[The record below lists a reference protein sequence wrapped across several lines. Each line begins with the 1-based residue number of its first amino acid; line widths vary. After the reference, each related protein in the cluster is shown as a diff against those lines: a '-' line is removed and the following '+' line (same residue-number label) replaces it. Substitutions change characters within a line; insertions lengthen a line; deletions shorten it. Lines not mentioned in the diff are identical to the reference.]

1 MADTDPGV
9 VRFYPWM
16 RRGLASLPPDTLDP
30 VMPSAV
36 SVAAQLQIHAGPTI
50 TQQFALASPADVV
63 GFDARQVIRTE
74 PPAGARNY
82 EPNFLAAIEFDRPDF
97 PWLFTPAAPRADGRL
112 RPWLCLVAVRQQPG
126 VGITAGPPGLPPVLG
141 IDQPAVVSAELPDL
155 VSSWAWAHAQVVGDA
170 VGSVD
175 EIDAQTP
182 QRTLSRL
189 IAAQR
194 LQPDSAYYACVVPAF
209 HAGRAS
215 GLGLSPG
222 SDDATLKPAWSPTD
236 PSVRL
241 PVYYMWEFQ
250 TGPAGDFASL
260 VALLKAHPFATG
272 SGTRSM
278 YVGAAGQGLPAA
290 DESGDTTLALGSALL
305 PAATT
310 VSEWTGGFGDRFR
323 NALRSLIDVPADTG
337 ADPPITPPLY
347 AGRHADQAAS
357 PPIGTPPLWLGDLNL
372 NPGHRAVAA
381 YGTRVIQQEQE
392 ALMASAWDQAGDLA
406 RANGMLRQAQLLRRA
421 AQAIHRN
428 HISKLPAS
436 TLLQLSRPVHTR
448 VAVAAETTLSKQL
461 TDQNVPAAIVSPA
474 FSRVARPNGP
484 VMRSALAPA
493 QRMTARTVI
502 SRVAAGLVWGVTAVP
517 TYSVVTPEAVEA
529 RYKQAG
535 GTRAADAAP
544 VNFLQLQVHKAAS
557 FPPRPFFVVREP
569 ELPGAVVSNPPPP
582 PHFFGHDNLAAA
594 RFREAMAAHQGMLG
608 PAIMV
613 FIPPKPALNVDT
625 VTPTL
630 LSQIEPATTV
640 SNWVRPLIR
649 ISGRPATGDD
659 TLDPISGTP
668 QFPQPMYEALRDIA
682 PDAVLAGLNDL
693 PDNTVSLLQP
703 NAPFVAA
710 FMAGLNHEMGREL
723 LWRGYPTDQRGT
735 YFATFWDRRGVES
748 PAATTDIPPIHTW
761 PAQRHLSEIASLSG
775 DFVVM
780 LIRGELV
787 RRYPNAVFTMVQANW
802 PAGHD
807 RPALGTNEVQPIMRG
822 TLDPGTVF
830 TGFPVSKSDAV
841 GAGTAAQPGW
851 FFVIAEHPCAP
862 RFGVAPD
869 TPAAPL
875 AAGSDA
881 VVTATTYLQ
890 PPVRL
895 AIHARDLLA
904 GIPG

>member
-30 VMPSAV
+30 AMPSSV
-36 SVAAQLQIHAGPTI
+36 SVAAQLQIDAGPTI

-97 PWLFTPAAPRADGRL
+97 PWLFTPAAPGAQERL

-126 VGITAGPPGLPPVLG
+126 VGITAGPPGLPLVLG
-141 IDQPAVVSAELPDL
+141 IDQPAAVSSELPDL
-155 VSSWAWAHAQVVGDA
+155 ATSWAWAHAQLVGDA
-170 VGSVD
+170 AGSVE

-182 QRTLSRL
+182 QRSLSRL
-189 IAAQR
+189 IAPQR

-209 HAGRAS
+209 HAGRAT
-215 GLGLSPG
+215 GLGLPPG

-236 PSVRL
+236 PSVQL

-272 SGTRSM
+272 SGTRPM
-278 YVGAAGQGLPAA
+278 YVGAGGQGLPAA
-290 DESGDTTLALGSALL
+290 DESDDTTVGLGSALL
-305 PAATT
+305 PAGTT
-310 VSEWTGGFGDRFR
+310 VTEWTGGFADRFR
-323 NALRSLIDVPADTG
+323 DALRSMIDVPIDTG
-337 ADPPITPPLY
+337 ADPPVTPPLY

-357 PPIGTPPLWLGDLNL
+357 PPIGTPPLWLGELNL
-372 NPGHRAVAA
+372 NPEHRAVAA

-392 ALMASAWDQAGDLA
+392 ALMASAWEQAGDLA
-406 RANGMLRQAQLLRRA
+406 RANRMLLQAQLLRRA

-428 HISKLPAS
+428 HISKLPGG

-448 VAVAAETTLSKQL
+448 IAVATQTTLSKQL
-461 TDQNVPAAIVSPA
+461 TDQHVPAAIVSPA

-484 VMRSALAPA
+484 VMRSALAPP

-502 SRVAAGLVWGVTAVP
+502 SRVAAGLLSGVTAVP
-517 TYSVVTPEAVEA
+517 TYSVVVPEAVEA
-529 RYKQAG
+529 RYQQAG
-535 GTRAADAAP
+535 GTRPAGAVP
-544 VNFLQLQVHKAAS
+544 VNFLQMQVHQAAS
-557 FPPRPFFVVREP
+557 FPPRPYFVVREP
-569 ELPGAVVSNPPPP
+569 ELPGAAVSNPPPP
-582 PHFFGHDNLAAA
+582 PHFPGHDNLAGA

-608 PAIMV
+608 PAVMV
-613 FIPPKPALNVDT
+613 FIPLTPALDIDA

-630 LSQIEPATTV
+630 LSQIEPTTTI

-649 ISGRPATGDD
+649 ISGRPATADD
-659 TLDPISGTP
+659 TLDPISGAP

-693 PDNTVSLLQP
+693 PDNAVSLLQP
-703 NAPFVAA
+703 NPPFVAA

-735 YFATFWDRRGVES
+735 YFATFWDRRGVDS
-748 PAATTDIPPIHTW
+748 PVATTDVPPIHTW
-761 PAQRHLSEIASLSG
+761 PAPKHLAEIASLSG
-775 DFVVM
+775 DFVVL

-787 RRYPNAVFTMVQANW
+787 RRYPNAVLTMVQANW

-822 TLDPGTVF
+822 TLDPDTVF

-841 GAGTAAQPGW
+841 GVATAAQPGW

-869 TPAAPL
+869 TPPAPL

-881 VVTATTYLQ
+881 AVTATSYLQ